1 MQYLFRPHRRWF
13 IYLFADQ
20 SQTRNSEFAANVRTY
35 SRLENAA
42 RQTGLI
48 PLNRLIHLA
57 RLCCRRSD
65 GSIACSISELAYT
78 IDPLW
83 FRFAVS
89 WRSGATDSCL
99 SRRTSSSLG
108 TRLWHLRVG
117 VTYCVS
123 TQASLVTD
131 QNPPDKNP
139 STKPPKS

>member
-89 WRSGATDSCL
+89 WRRGATDQL
-99 SRRTSSSLG
+99 SVSKDLLFTRHTAVASPRRRDVLRLNSSFLG
-108 TRLWHLRVG
+108 HR
-117 VTYCVS
+117 
-123 TQASLVTD
+123 
-131 QNPPDKNP
+131 P
-139 STKPPKS
+139 KPPRQKPQYKTP